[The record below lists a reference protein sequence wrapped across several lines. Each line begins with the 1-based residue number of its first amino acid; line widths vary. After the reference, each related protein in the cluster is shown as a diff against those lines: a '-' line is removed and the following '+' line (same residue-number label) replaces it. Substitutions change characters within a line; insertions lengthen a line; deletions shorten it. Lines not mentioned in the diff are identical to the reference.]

1 MGDKTQGGGVKKN
14 LGKKK
19 TKNDWWE
26 GKRNEKGFKKTQ
38 SRMLISQQ
46 HVYTRVW
53 ARGHAS
59 TG

>member
-1 MGDKTQGGGVKKN
+1 MGDKTPGGRSKKTWV
-14 LGKKK
+14 KK

-38 SRMLISQQ
+38 SRMLLSQQ
-46 HVYTRVW
+46 DVYTRVW

>member
-1 MGDKTQGGGVKKN
+1 MGDKTQGGRSKKT
-14 LGKKK
+14 LVKK

>member
-1 MGDKTQGGGVKKN
+1 MGDKTQGGRSKKTWV
-14 LGKKK
+14 KK

-26 GKRNEKGFKKTQ
+26 RNEKGFKKTQ